1 MRKILDAI
9 MFVNKKILVMLLIVF
24 TLIVMLQVVARYV
37 FHSPLTWSEQVA
49 RYLFIW
55 MIMLGTPLAM
65 RMNVHIAFDM
75 ILKWLPR
82 HIQRGV
88 EIFNLFLIA
97 VFACYWFLKS
107 LDLVLRSVETIAAG
121 IEIPMNYIY
130 SAQPVGA
137 ALLLV
142 VSIEALFKREGT
154 VKKESEVDPS

>member
-1 MRKILDAI
+1 MRKLLDAV
-9 MFVNKKILVMLLIVF
+9 MVLNKKILVVLLSVF
-24 TLIVMLQVVARYV
+24 TLIVVLQVVARYI

-75 ILKWLPR
+75 VLKWMPLR
-82 HIQRGV
+82 LQKGLKIM
-88 EIFNLFLIA
+88 NLALIA
-97 VFACYWFLKS
+97 AFGSYWCMKS
-107 LDLVLRSVETIAAG
+107 LDLVFRSTETIAAG

-137 ALLLV
+137 ALLVLV
-142 VSIEALFKREGT
+142 SLEALFGNRDRKSTE
-154 VKKESEVDPS
+154 KEAGKP